1 MKIFFWK
8 GGSFSSK
15 EEDNFIYLFLLGD
28 EIPGEEE
35 QKLGGLTGYFLV
47 EWGWLSRKIHGALYS
62 KWEATEEKGN
72 GKKGG
77 DGPRRIGWNE
87 QNEFLE

>member
-15 EEDNFIYLFLLGD
+15 EEDNFNYLFLLGG

-35 QKLGGLTGYFLV
+35 QKWGGLPGYFLA
-47 EWGWLSRKIHGALYS
+47 E
-62 KWEATEEKGN
+62 
-72 GKKGG
+72 
-77 DGPRRIGWNE
+77 
-87 QNEFLE
+87 

>member
-28 EIPGEEE
+28 EIPGEED

-47 EWGWLSRKIHGALYS
+47 E
-62 KWEATEEKGN
+62 
-72 GKKGG
+72 
-77 DGPRRIGWNE
+77 
-87 QNEFLE
+87 